1 LNEEFE
7 KLLWHRLA
15 SHREL
20 EDIEKGI
27 TIEGK
32 INELL
37 LRFETE
43 IKRGIDIYS
52 NDFESER
59 LPVTGL
65 KPTENERYIKPNRLI
80 ISK

>member
-7 KLLWHRLA
+7 KLLWRRLA
-15 SHREL
+15 SHHEL
-20 EDIEKGI
+20 EQIERGI

-37 LRFETE
+37 LKFETQ

-52 NDFESER
+52 NDFEPER
-59 LPVTGL
+59 LPVAGL
-65 KPTENERYIKPNRLI
+65 KPTDNEKYIKLNRLI

>member
-7 KLLWHRLA
+7 KLLWRRLG

-37 LRFETE
+37 HRFETE
-43 IKRGIDIYS
+43 IKRGVDIYS
-52 NDFESER
+52 DDFEPER
-59 LPVTGL
+59 LPVSGL
-65 KPTENERYIKPNRLI
+65 KPTDNEKHIKPNRLI